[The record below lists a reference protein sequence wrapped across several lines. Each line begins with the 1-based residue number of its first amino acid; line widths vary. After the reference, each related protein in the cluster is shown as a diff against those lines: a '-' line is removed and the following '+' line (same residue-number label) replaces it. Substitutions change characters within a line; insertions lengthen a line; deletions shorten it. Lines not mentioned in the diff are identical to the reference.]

1 MSSLIYNIFTNDSL
15 DHSTSGLFL
24 KDTSDHLR
32 QYFPLFQDISRM
44 LKIISIFYFVIKT
57 PQNIEK
63 LKLELGN
70 VNYQVIKILTY
81 PTEIYFNFM

>member
-32 QYFPLFQDISRM
+32 QYFPLFQEQNVENN
-44 LKIISIFYFVIKT
+44 KYFLFRDKN

-63 LKLELGN
+63 FKLELGN

>member
-32 QYFPLFQDISRM
+32 QYFPLFQEQNVENNKYFLFRDKNPPKHR
-44 LKIISIFYFVIKT
+44 KIQIRAW
-57 PQNIEK
+57 EC
-63 LKLELGN
+63 
-70 VNYQVIKILTY
+70 
-81 PTEIYFNFM
+81 